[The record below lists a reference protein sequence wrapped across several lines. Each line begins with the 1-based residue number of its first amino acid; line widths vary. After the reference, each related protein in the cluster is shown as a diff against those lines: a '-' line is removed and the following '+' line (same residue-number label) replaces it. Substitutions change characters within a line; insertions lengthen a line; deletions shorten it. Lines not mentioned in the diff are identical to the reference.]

1 VLCFRTKLAEGF
13 VAEAQVERAFRQ
25 EAVEH
30 LDGLYGFA
38 LSLCRDRVTAQDL
51 VQETYLRALKAP
63 RKAEPGPGMK
73 SWLFA
78 ILHNVWRNELRRR
91 RPVGYAEDAVEQIPS
106 DDPDPLDSVDR
117 QQAGS
122 RVLAAIDG
130 LPDPFREAIVLR
142 CVEGFSY
149 QEMAQVVGCPAGTI
163 MSRLARA
170 RALLRRALGPARLA
184 VAGGRGR

>member
-1 VLCFRTKLAEGF
+1 V
-13 VAEAQVERAFRQ
+13 VEAPADRAFR
-25 EAVEH
+25 EGALEH

-38 LSLCRDRVTAQDL
+38 LSLCSDRGTAEDL
-51 VQETYLRALKAP
+51 VQETYLRALKAL

-78 ILHNVWRNELRRR
+78 ILHNVWRNEVRRR
-91 RPVGYAEDAVEQIPS
+91 RPTDRLDEAVEYLLS
-106 DDPDPLDSVDR
+106 DEPDPLAAVDR
-117 QQAGS
+117 QQVGS
-122 RVLAAIDG
+122 RVLAAIDD

-149 QEMAQVVGCPAGTI
+149 QEMAEVVGCPAGTV

-170 RALLRRALGPARLA
+170 RVRLRRALGPARLA
-184 VAGGRGR
+184 IAGSGR